1 MAFLIFLAFGA
12 EPVVEIQSQ
21 KQLGQWCACLKPGEH
36 LQQRIDEISENIFK
50 IVEGLLVAG
59 AHWVCADVSELCE
72 VINQHEN
79 LV

>member
-1 MAFLIFLAFGA
+1 MYSIFLAFGA

-21 KQLGQWCACLKPGEH
+21 KQLCQWCACLKPGEH
-36 LQQRIDEISENIFK
+36 LQQRIHEISENFFK
-50 IVEGLLVAG
+50 IVEGLLIAG
-59 AHWVCADVSELCE
+59 THWVRADVCELCE